1 MKLGIFFMPSHP
13 PERGLKAGQDWDL
26 EVIRT
31 ADRLGYTEA
40 WIGEHF
46 TAPWEPNPAPDLLI
60 AQALMQTTRIKLAPG
75 AQLLPSH
82 HPAELACRVAFMD
95 HLAEGRYMLGIGA
108 SGLPSDW
115 QLFCVDGVKGETRD
129 MTRES
134 LDIMLKIWASDGG
147 YEHHGKYWNVNVP
160 KPMLGTLK
168 HHIKPLQRPHPP
180 IGIAGF
186 SPNSDTLK
194 LAGERGFI
202 PLSLNLNNA
211 YIASHWDAVTEGA
224 KRSGSTPNRAD
235 WRIVREIFVAD
246 TDDEAYKGCVQSGM
260 GRMMREYLLPLFHEF
275 GFTKY
280 LKDDE
285 SIADGDVTPEYLAHH
300 GWLVGS
306 PRTVT
311 RKLGEMY
318 DEVGGFG
325 TLLHFGFD
333 YADNPAPWFKSMRLM
348 AEEVMPHFQDRTRH
362 GAEVGMV
369 AKA

>member
-1 MKLGIFFMPSHP
+1 MELGIFFMPSHP

-31 ADRLGYTEA
+31 ADRLGYSEA

-60 AQALMQTTRIKLAPG
+60 AQALMQTKRIKLAPG
-75 AQLLPSH
+75 AHLLPYH

-134 LDIMLKIWASDGG
+134 LDIMLNIWASDGG
-147 YEHHGKYWNVNVP
+147 YEHHGKYWDVNVP

-168 HHIKPLQRPHPP
+168 HHIKPLQQPHPP

-202 PLSLNLNNA
+202 PLSLNLSNS

-224 KRSGSTPNRAD
+224 KRTGRTPDRAD

-260 GRMMREYLLPLFHEF
+260 GRMMREYLLPLFHTFE
-275 GFTKY
+275 FTKY
-280 LKDDE
+280 LKQTQASPTATSRP
-285 SIADGDVTPEYLAHH
+285 SISRNTDGWSARPRP
-300 GWLVGS
+300 S
-306 PRTVT
+306 PASSH
-311 RKLGEMY
+311 EMNE
-318 DEVGGFG
+318 EVGGFG
-325 TLLHFGFD
+325 TLLHFAFD
-333 YADNPAPWFKSMRLM
+333 YADNPEPWFKSMRLM
-348 AEEVMPHFQDRTRH
+348 AEEVMPHFRSKPVNGVAH
-362 GAEVGMV
+362 GAAA
-369 AKA
+369 AK